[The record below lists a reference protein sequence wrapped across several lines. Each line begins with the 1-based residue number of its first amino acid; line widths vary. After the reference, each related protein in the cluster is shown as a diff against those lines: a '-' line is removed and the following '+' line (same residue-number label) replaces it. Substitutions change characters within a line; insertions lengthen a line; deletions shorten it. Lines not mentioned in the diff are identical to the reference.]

1 MHNLRSKLL
10 KAMFSF
16 MVRKHGKWGKLQAV
30 HTVGL
35 LVFIQLHTV
44 VQWRVLSPPS
54 LSHLTPIYQWHRF
67 FNPASLLP
75 FTPYGDPWV
84 SVWARGHLLEQG
96 NVSGAAPL
104 REMSPHSHLRLTVSI
119 TLREGWGL
127 LGPSPIGG
135 ELLTVQSQA
144 DNHIVKFMMA
154 MTHPEDIFSL
164 LILWLLHFFHSLQQC
179 SLSQEQ
185 GM

>member
-1 MHNLRSKLL
+1 M
-10 KAMFSF
+10 
-16 MVRKHGKWGKLQAV
+16 
-30 HTVGL
+30 
-35 LVFIQLHTV
+35 
-44 VQWRVLSPPS
+44 
-54 LSHLTPIYQWHRF
+54 
-67 FNPASLLP
+67 
-75 FTPYGDPWV
+75 
-84 SVWARGHLLEQG
+84 WARGHLLEQG

-164 LILWLLHFFHSLQQC
+164 LILWLLHFFP
-179 SLSQEQ
+179 LSSAMFLEP
-185 GM
+185 GTGNVDVPFRGKNSTIMGNFFS

>member
-1 MHNLRSKLL
+1 MPTVHGNKTRFYMTVLVTHNLRSKLL

-16 MVRKHGKWGKLQAV
+16 MLRKHGKWGKLQAV

-44 VQWRVLSPPS
+44 VQWRVLSPSS
-54 LSHLTPIYQWHRF
+54 LSHLTPVYQWHRF

-75 FTPYGDPWV
+75 FTLWWPLSL
-84 SVWARGHLLEQG
+84 SVGRRSFTRARQCIRGCSTEG
-96 NVSGAAPL
+96 NVTPL
-104 REMSPHSHLRLTVSI
+104 LPKINSQY
-119 TLREGWGL
+119 TLGERWGL

-144 DNHIVKFMMA
+144 
-154 MTHPEDIFSL
+154 
-164 LILWLLHFFHSLQQC
+164 
-179 SLSQEQ
+179 
-185 GM
+185 GR